1 MTEAA
6 GPRADSPAQL
16 LDGDVQVEGRV
27 LPASNATFIARV
39 GPVGATVACVYKPV
53 AGERPLWDFPDG
65 TLARREVAAYAVSE
79 ALGWGVVPPTVLRDG
94 PAGVGMVQAWC
105 EPDPAQA
112 PVDLVPRRR
121 VPDGYLHVLDAYDGA
136 DRPISLVHE
145 DSVPLRRMAVLDVL
159 VNNADRKGGHVLAM
173 TDGHRYGVDH
183 GVSFHVDDKLRTVL
197 WGWAEDPLDP
207 TDAVA
212 VGGLLDR
219 VSTGGDPLR
228 AELDELLAGHEVD
241 SLVARCERLLTRRRM
256 PSPSG
261 EWPAI
266 PWPAF

>member
-1 MTEAA
+1 MTGPH
-6 GPRADSPAQL
+6 GPRADTRAL
-16 LDGDVQVEGRV
+16 LLEGEVRLEGRV
-27 LPASNATFIARV
+27 MPASNATFVGSV
-39 GPVGATVACVYKPV
+39 GPDGGAVGCVYKPV

-79 ALGWGVVPPTVLRDG
+79 ALGWRVVPPTVLREG
-94 PAGVGMVQAWC
+94 PAGLGMVQAWC
-105 EPDPAQA
+105 EPDPEQA
-112 PVDLVPRRR
+112 PVDLVSRRR
-121 VPDGYLHVLDAYDGA
+121 VPEGYLHVLDAYDGE

-145 DSVPLRRMAVLDVL
+145 DSVGLRRMAVFDVL

-173 TDGHRYGVDH
+173 ADGHRFGVDH

-197 WGWAEDPLDP
+197 WGWAGDPLDAADA
-207 TDAVA
+207 DAVSR
-212 VGGLLDR
+212 VLDR
-219 VSTGGDPLR
+219 ACSVGDPLR
-228 AELDELLAGHEVD
+228 AELDELLAGHEVEAF
-241 SLVARCERLLTRRRM
+241 VARCERLLRRRRM

>member
-1 MTEAA
+1 MTGLG
-6 GPRADSPAQL
+6 GPRADTLAPL
-16 LDGDVQVEGRV
+16 LEGEVRLEGRV
-27 LPASNATFIARV
+27 MTASNATFVGRV
-39 GPVGATVACVYKPV
+39 GPEDGTVGCVYKPV

-94 PAGVGMVQAWC
+94 PAGHGMVQTWC
-105 EPDPAQA
+105 EPDPEQA

-121 VPDGYLHVLDAYDGA
+121 VPEGYLHVLDAYDGA

-145 DSVPLRRMAVLDVL
+145 DSAPLRRMAVFDVL

-173 TDGHRYGVDH
+173 PDGRRLGVDH

-197 WGWAEDPLDP
+197 WGWAGDPLDAA
-207 TDAVA
+207 DAEA
-212 VGGLLDR
+212 VRRVLDR
-219 VSTGGDPLR
+219 ARSVGDPLR
-228 AELDELLAGHEVD
+228 AELDDLLAGHEVEAF
-241 SLVARCERLLTRRRM
+241 VVRCERLLARRRM
-256 PSPSG
+256 PEPSG

-266 PWPAF
+266 PWPAV